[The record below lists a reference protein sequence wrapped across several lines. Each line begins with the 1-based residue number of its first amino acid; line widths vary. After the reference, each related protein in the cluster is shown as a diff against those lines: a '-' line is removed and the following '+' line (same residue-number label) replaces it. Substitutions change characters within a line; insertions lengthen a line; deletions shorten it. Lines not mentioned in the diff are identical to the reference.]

1 MPIMGQFGAIERSI
15 LAFERQKL
23 SPFFFERKLATQLST
38 IV

>member
-23 SPFFFERKLATQLST
+23 SPFFERKLATQLST